1 MNNVIKMEIT
11 RSGEVLSSVKVI
23 MPIWQKVGDNK
34 LIYIDLPFFGL
45 STCARDEE
53 DVEVA
58 LKEAVSCF
66 CLAAERHGLGLESEL
81 EFVGWEKEINQ
92 KDSEHS
98 FMNLIPNNTAFDF
111 MINTGETQALELTLA

>member
-11 RSGEVLSSVKVI
+11 RSGEVLSSVKLI
-23 MPIWQKVGDNK
+23 MPTWQKVGDNK

-45 STCARDEE
+45 NTCAKDEADIE
-53 DVEVA
+53 IA

-66 CLAAERHGLGLESEL
+66 CIAAERYGLGLESEL
-81 EFVGWEKEINQ
+81 EFVGWEKDTSEKDNQ
-92 KDSEHS
+92 HS

-111 MINTGETQALELTLA
+111 MINTGETQALELILT